1 MIDSAHIMSAFD
13 ADLEKIRNHI
23 LEMGGLAESQI
34 GKSAEALKLR
44 DAELA
49 RTVIAADKRIDALEL
64 AVDQEVVRV
73 LALRQPIAQ
82 DLRTV
87 VTVMKIAGNLERI
100 GDYAKNNAKRAA
112 AIAHAPPIGSAAGEI
127 KRMSRAVQ
135 DMLRD
140 ALDSYMKGD
149 AVLAEDVR
157 QRDEEVDQ
165 MYNGLFRELLTHMME
180 DARNITPCMHLL
192 FVAKNIERIGDHITG
207 ITEQVIYTV
216 TGDLPEDDRPKGDST
231 SYTETGEGLL
241 GQGGSGD
248 GTR

>member
-1 MIDSAHIMSAFD
+1 MTDSAHIMSAFD
-13 ADLEKIRNHI
+13 ADLERIQNLI

-34 GKSAEALKLR
+34 SDSADALRQR
-44 DAELA
+44 DNERAQA
-49 RTVIAADKRIDALEL
+49 VIIADKRIDALEL
-64 AVDQEVVRV
+64 EVDQEVVRV

-87 VTVMKIAGNLERI
+87 VTVLKIAGNLERI

-112 AIAHAPPIGSAAGEI
+112 AISHAQPVGSSSGTI
-127 KRMSRAVQ
+127 RRMSRATG

-140 ALDSYMKGD
+140 ALDAYMKGD

-157 QRDEEVDQ
+157 QRDEDVDL

-180 DARNITPCMHLL
+180 DPRAITACMHLL

-207 ITEQVIYTV
+207 IAEQVIYTV
-216 TGDLPEDDRPKGDST
+216 TGSLPEEDRPKGDNT
-231 SYTETGEGLL
+231 PYTETGDGLAPAPDAPKD
-241 GQGGSGD
+241 S
-248 GTR
+248 